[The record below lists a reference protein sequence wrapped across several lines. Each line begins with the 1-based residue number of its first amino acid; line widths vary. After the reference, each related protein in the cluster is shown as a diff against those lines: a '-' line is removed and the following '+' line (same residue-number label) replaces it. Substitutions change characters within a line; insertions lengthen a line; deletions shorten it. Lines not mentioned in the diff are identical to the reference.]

1 MKEKKKI
8 KSLTLIAICIALCV
22 VLPLAFHMIPNGG
35 NVFLPMHIPVLLCGL
50 TCGYIAGGICGLVG
64 PLLSCLL
71 TGMPTLAFLPFM
83 MVECAVYGLVSGLM
97 LKNHKDSKGSVY
109 LALVVAM
116 ISGRAVSGIV
126 KAIVYG
132 SSYSLNAWLTASF
145 VTALPGI
152 IIQLV
157 LVPTIIFLLRKANII

>member
-1 MKEKKKI
+1 MKGKKKI
-8 KSLTLIAICIALCV
+8 KRLTLIAICIALCV

-50 TCGYIAGGICGLVG
+50 TCGCIAGGMCGLVG

-83 MVECAVYGLVSGLM
+83 MVECAVYGLVSGLT
-97 LKNHKDSKGSVY
+97 LKNHKDSKASVY

-116 ISGRAVSGIV
+116 ISGRVVSGIV

-152 IIQLV
+152 VIQLV